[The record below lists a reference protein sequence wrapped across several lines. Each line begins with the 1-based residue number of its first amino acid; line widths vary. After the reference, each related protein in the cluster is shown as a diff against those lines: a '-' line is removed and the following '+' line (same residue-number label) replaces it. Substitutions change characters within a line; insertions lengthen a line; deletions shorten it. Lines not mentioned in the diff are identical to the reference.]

1 MRGYVSARRRADDFA
16 AAVESGQ
23 LSADVPAETRAFLDI
38 VQQLGELDPPSLRAD
53 FSSDLRARL
62 MAEAPSALALADRDE
77 DRKIVP
83 LFPVDPAANR
93 RRRAV
98 SIAASVCIV
107 VGSGVGVAAASQS
120 ALPGDALYPLKRGIE
135 RLEVSAARSS
145 ESRGDHYLEQADTR
159 LSEIEELAM
168 TRSDDPTTPTFI
180 DKALDDFTT
189 AADDGGNDLIDA
201 YQVDDSQTSIPD
213 LRTFTDESAGRLDD
227 MMQTLP
233 TQLHDDL
240 ATAAESLT
248 ALDAT
253 ARGACPTCS
262 ALIPLTLS
270 SAMVTLIEETEALS
284 SSPLQQPTASPTDP
298 ATSTGSSDE
307 PNPTQSQPGTAT
319 TEPGA
324 TISIPPGAVAT
335 PGTSQQATEQPAP
348 TDVQTTQPE
357 LPEPS
362 GGVPTGVPSVPL
374 PTDVLP
380 DIPTVPDVI
389 DDVTDSLPDLPL
401 P

>member
-38 VQQLGELDPPSLRAD
+38 VQQLGDLDPPSLRAD

-62 MAEAPSALALADRDE
+62 MAEAPSALAVADRRRGPQ
-77 DRKIVP
+77 DRAALPGRPSRK
-83 LFPVDPAANR
+83 PASACGIDR
-93 RRRAV
+93 CEP
-98 SIAASVCIV
+98 SCIV
-107 VGSGVGVAAASQS
+107 VGGGVGVAAASQS

-135 RLEVSAARSS
+135 RVEVSAARSS
-145 ESRGDHYLEQADTR
+145 EASGDHYLEQADTR

-168 TRSDDPTTPTFI
+168 TRPDDPTTPTFI

-227 MMQTLP
+227 MIQTLP

-240 ATAAESLT
+240 AIAAESLT

-253 ARGACPTCS
+253 ARGACPNCS

-270 SAMVTLIEETEALS
+270 SAMVTLIEDPRPSAPRPPAAD
-284 SSPLQQPTASPTDP
+284 SPA
-298 ATSTGSSDE
+298 
-307 PNPTQSQPGTAT
+307 N
-319 TEPGA
+319 
-324 TISIPPGAVAT
+324 
-335 PGTSQQATEQPAP
+335 
-348 TDVQTTQPE
+348 
-357 LPEPS
+357 
-362 GGVPTGVPSVPL
+362 
-374 PTDVLP
+374 
-380 DIPTVPDVI
+380 
-389 DDVTDSLPDLPL
+389 
-401 P
+401 